1 VRRVPRARRTK
12 IVATIGPASDPPDVL
27 RSLFE
32 AGVDVARL
40 SLAHGPL
47 EATLDRLRRVRE
59 AADGVGRPIGVLADL
74 PGPKVRTAPFPDDGV
89 MVFAGDEIRLVDA
102 EAGDRSTKDVVAVM
116 LAGATGSLRPGDQ
129 VAMGDGGV
137 RLVVESAD
145 DRGVLALVQSNG
157 RLRGRP
163 GVALPADRVPLV
175 SPTDQDLESL
185 AILVEA
191 GVESVAVSFV
201 QSAEDVAAVRFAAG
215 HDGPRIIAKIET
227 RSAVAELDDILVT
240 ADGVMVARGDLGV
253 RLPLEDV
260 PHIQKRIIRS
270 GVAYGKP
277 VITATQMLES
287 MITSPV
293 PTRAEVTDV
302 ANAVFDGTSA
312 VMLSAETA
320 VGHDPVAAVMAMATI
335 TQRAER
341 EFDYEGWGTALGLQ
355 QLQGLHAAPST
366 TRITSA
372 ITAAAWRASVDAD
385 LAAIIACTNNGRTA
399 TMISRFRPTCP
410 IYAMT
415 PSLRTAR
422 QLSMAWGIRPVVL
435 EEYATTDEIVWHA
448 VERLSQLGA
457 VSPGDVVAVL
467 VGSPA
472 DEEPTTDVLRLVRVR

>member
-1 VRRVPRARRTK
+1 VPRSRRTK

-27 RSLFE
+27 RALFE

-47 EATLDRLRRVRE
+47 DATLDRLERVRE
-59 AADGVGRPIGVLADL
+59 AAETVERPVGVLADL
-74 PGPKVRTAPFPDDGV
+74 PGPKVRSAPFPDDGISV
-89 MVFAGDEIRLVDA
+89 AAGDELRLVDA
-102 EAGDRSTKDVVAVM
+102 EPGDKSTAEVVAIQ
-116 LAGATGSLRPGDQ
+116 LAGATGALRPGDQ
-129 VAMGDGGV
+129 IALGDGGV
-137 RLVVESAD
+137 RLLVEHVD
-145 DRGVLALVQSNG
+145 GTGVQTLVQSAG

-175 SPTDQDLESL
+175 SPTDDDLRMLER
-185 AILVEA
+185 LVEV
-191 GVESVAVSFV
+191 GVESIAVSFV
-201 QSAEDVAAVRFAAG
+201 QSADDVAAVRFAAG
-215 HDGPRIIAKIET
+215 HDGPKIIAKIET
-227 RSAVAELDDILVT
+227 GPAVVEMDEILST

-320 VGHDPVAAVMAMATI
+320 VGHDPVAAVAAMARI

-341 EFDYEGWGTALGLQ
+341 EFDYEGWGTRLGAQ
-355 QLQGLHAAPST
+355 QLQGLHDAPST

-372 ITAAAWRASVDAD
+372 ITAAAWRASVDAE

-410 IYAMT
+410 ILAMT
-415 PSLRTAR
+415 PSPRTAR
-422 QLSMAWGIRPVVL
+422 QLSMAWGIRPVVI

-448 VERLSQLGA
+448 VERASRLG
-457 VSPGDVVAVL
+457 VVHGGDVVAVL